1 MATRPPATPEPPR
14 TLATPG
20 RGLWQRYA
28 NDIDHDTLL
37 PICEMTD
44 EQYMLRLKVLRD
56 GQASDRRALR
66 YLDRALADAM
76 TDLNR
81 RRDWAQYAQEAQL

>member
-1 MATRPPATPEPPR
+1 
-14 TLATPG
+14 
-20 RGLWQRYA
+20 
-28 NDIDHDTLL
+28 
-37 PICEMTD
+37 MTD